1 MVACSAAR
9 SNREGAGSLTQQGEG
24 KPRKVDLPTVAQ
36 VRGVGW
42 TYARGE
48 FWRATVDN
56 LRLNP
61 ERRLV
66 DQTGIEPVT
75 S

>member
-1 MVACSAAR
+1 MEAMDGSGNFCDL
-9 SNREGAGSLTQQGEG
+9 GAKIG
-24 KPRKVDLPTVAQ
+24 LPTVAQ
-36 VRGVGW
+36 ETQWRVHLRPR
-42 TYARGE
+42 TIS
-48 FWRATVDN
+48 RATVDN
-56 LRLNP
+56 LRLTS